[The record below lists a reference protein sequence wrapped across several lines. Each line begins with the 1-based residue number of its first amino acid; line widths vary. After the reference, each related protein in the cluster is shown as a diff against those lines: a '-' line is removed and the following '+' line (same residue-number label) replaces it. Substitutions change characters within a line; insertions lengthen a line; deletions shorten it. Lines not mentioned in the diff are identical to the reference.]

1 VGIIAARILT
11 VWGLGDD
18 ELHAE
23 IDKVPLPEGRSSIA
37 LLGNDGLAAR
47 LRVTVTVEDPN
58 DPEDPDDPED
68 PSGTERVLDQAVVAI
83 GDRLGD
89 AVVSTDGRSLEEVV
103 IDLATEQRLTIGAA
117 ESLTCGLIATR
128 LAEPPGGGAV
138 FWGAVVAYGSEVK
151 RRVLEV
157 PDGPVVSAAAAA
169 AMAEGARRILGVDA
183 AVAATG
189 VAGPDPQDGQP
200 VGTVFVASVVDGITA
215 VADASTG
222 GSREVI
228 RRSAASAALDQ
239 LRRRLLRRQ
248 T

>member
-23 IDKVPLPEGRSSIA
+23 IDKVDLPEGRTSIA
-37 LLGNDGLAAR
+37 ILGNDGLAAR

-58 DPEDPDDPED
+58 DPDDPDD
-68 PSGTERVLDQAVVAI
+68 PSGTERVLDRTVVAI

>member
-1 VGIIAARILT
+1 VATVAARVLT

-23 IDKVPLPEGRSSIA
+23 IGRVDLPEGRTSVA
-37 LLGNDGLAAR
+37 LLGSDGLAAR
-47 LRVTVTVEDPN
+47 LRVTVTVEAPNDPN
-58 DPEDPDDPED
+58 DPGSPNGIEQL
-68 PSGTERVLDQAVVAI
+68 LDRAVVAI

-157 PDGPVVSAAAAA
+157 PDGPVVSAEAAA

-189 VAGPDPQDGQP
+189 VAGPDPQDGKP

-239 LRRRLLRRQ
+239 LRRRLLRRE

>member
-1 VGIIAARILT
+1 MNAVVDQVLT
-11 VWGLGDD
+11 VWGLSDA

-23 IDKVPLPEGRSSIA
+23 IDRIDLPGRQTSVA

-47 LRVTVTVEDPN
+47 LRVTVTVDDRDPPTGRPG
-58 DPEDPDDPED
+58 PEDPRQVL
-68 PSGTERVLDQAVVAI
+68 ERAVGAI
-83 GDRLGD
+83 GTRLGD

-103 IDLATEQRLTIGAA
+103 IHLATEQGLSIGAA

-138 FWGAVVAYGSEVK
+138 FSGAVVAYGSEVK
-151 RRVLEV
+151 RRVLKV
-157 PDGPVVSAAAAA
+157 PDGPVVSAEAAA
-169 AMAEGARRILGVDA
+169 AMAGGALRLLGVDV

-189 VAGPDPQDGQP
+189 VAGPEPQDGQP
-200 VGTVFVASVVDGITA
+200 VGTVFVASVVDGVTT
-215 VADASTG
+215 VADATTA

-228 RRSAASAALDQ
+228 RRTAASAALDQ
-239 LRRRLLRRQ
+239 LRRRLVRRE